1 MLLLLTRALLVGAT
15 LATATLAGGFI
26 ECAFVGLPAWR
37 QLGPEAW
44 AQGLGPSLGR
54 VQRHADL
61 GNGLVIYPF
70 AAIFGAVLTL
80 VIDQFSL

>member
-15 LATATLAGGFI
+15 LATAILAGGFI
-26 ECAFVGLPAWR
+26 DCAFVGLPAWR

-44 AQGLGPSLGR
+44 AQGLGR
-54 VQRHADL
+54 VHRHADL